1 MNISSCAEI
10 KCHCPARCE
19 DAVTVERANRLGIT
33 VACEALMANERE
45 DSALVARGKTGD
57 PEALN
62 DLARQYWRAAYTCA
76 LQILRSHQD
85 AEDIAQEALL
95 SAIVHLQAFDER
107 ASFGTWLHR
116 IVVNESIM
124 LMRRRRSRA
133 LDTAD
138 ALDEKLHAQPSQTQA
153 SPESEILDAERH
165 HVLNAAIE
173 RLPGRY
179 RVPLSLFTFK
189 EESVSDIAQNLQI
202 SQGAVKIRLH
212 RGRRLVSRRIARV
225 SPRPS
230 VRIAAAA

>member
-1 MNISSCAEI
+1 
-10 KCHCPARCE
+10 
-19 DAVTVERANRLGIT
+19 
-33 VACEALMANERE
+33 MANERK

-62 DLARQYWRAAYTCA
+62 DLVRQYWRAAYSCA

-85 AEDIAQEALL
+85 AEDIAQEALF
-95 SAIVHLQAFDER
+95 SAIVHLPAFDER
-107 ASFGTWLHR
+107 ASFGAWLHR
-116 IVVNESIM
+116 IVVNESFM

-133 LDTAD
+133 LDAAD
-138 ALDEKLHAQPSQTQA
+138 ALDEKLHASQTQA

-165 HVLNAAIE
+165 QVLNAAIE

-179 RVPLSLFTFK
+179 RAALSLFTFN
-189 EESVSDIAQNLQI
+189 EASVSNIAQNLQI
-202 SQGAVKIRLH
+202 SPAAVKIRLH

-230 VRIAAAA
+230 VRTAAAA